1 MQSHTDKIEKLLSLQ
16 RAFSAREA
24 TAYGIPHAI
33 LSYNCKRGKIVRVGR
48 GLYAS
53 SELQPT
59 SYPDLAQLVAKQVD
73 FVVCLI
79 SALHI
84 HEFTTQLP
92 NSLWIAIRQGA
103 RIPSITPWPLSCIHL
118 NKAPYD
124 FGIEEHEIDGLKVK
138 VYSAA
143 KTVADC
149 FKFRN
154 KIGLDVALEALREG
168 VRLKLFTITELDAA
182 AEACRVSNVMRPY
195 METILSARAD
205 FE

>member
-1 MQSHTDKIEKLLSLQ
+1 MQSHIGKIEKLLSLQ

-53 SELQPT
+53 NELQPA

-92 NSLWIAIRQGA
+92 NSLWIAVRQGA

-118 NKAPYD
+118 NKNPYE

-195 METILSARAD
+195 METILS
-205 FE
+205 

>member
-1 MQSHTDKIEKLLSLQ
+1 MQSHAEKIEKLLSMP

-33 LSYNCKRGKIVRVGR
+33 LSYNCKRGKITRVGR

-53 SELQPT
+53 TRLQPT
-59 SYPDLAQLVAKQVD
+59 SYPDLAQLAAKQTD
-73 FVVCLI
+73 FVVCLL
-79 SALHI
+79 SALRI

-92 NSLWIAIRQGA
+92 TSLWIAVRQGA
-103 RIPSITPWPLSCIHL
+103 RMPSIAPWLLSCIHL
-118 NKAPYD
+118 NKTPYEY
-124 FGIEEHEIDGLKVK
+124 GIEEHEIDGLKIK

-154 KIGLDVALEALREG
+154 KIGLDVALEALCEG
-168 VRLKLFTITELDAA
+168 VRLKLFTIAELDAA
-182 AEACRVSNVMRPY
+182 AEVCRVSNVMRPY
-195 METILSARAD
+195 METILS
-205 FE
+205 

>member
-1 MQSHTDKIEKLLSLQ
+1 MQSHIEKLEKLLSLQ

-92 NSLWIAIRQGA
+92 NSLWIAVRQGA

-118 NKAPYD
+118 NRAPYE

-168 VRLKLFTITELDAA
+168 VRLKLFTIAELDAA

-195 METILSARAD
+195 METILS
-205 FE
+205 

>member
-1 MQSHTDKIEKLLSLQ
+1 MQSHAEKIEKLLSMP

-33 LSYNCKRGKIVRVGR
+33 LSYNCKRGKITRVGR

-53 SELQPT
+53 TRLQPT
-59 SYPDLAQLVAKQVD
+59 SYPDLAQLAAKQTD
-73 FVVCLI
+73 FVVCLL
-79 SALHI
+79 SALRI

-92 NSLWIAIRQGA
+92 TSLWIAVRQGA
-103 RIPSITPWPLSCIHL
+103 RMPSIAPWPLSCIHL
-118 NKAPYD
+118 NKTPYEY
-124 FGIEEHEIDGLKVK
+124 GIEEHEIDGLKIK

-154 KIGLDVALEALREG
+154 KSGLDVALEALREG
-168 VRLKLFTITELDAA
+168 VRLKL
-182 AEACRVSNVMRPY
+182 SP
-195 METILSARAD
+195 
-205 FE
+205 

>member
-1 MQSHTDKIEKLLSLQ
+1 MQSHIDKIEKLLSLQ

-118 NKAPYD
+118 NKAPYE

-195 METILSARAD
+195 METILS
-205 FE
+205 

>member
-1 MQSHTDKIEKLLSLQ
+1 MQSHIGKIEKLLSLQ

-53 SELQPT
+53 SELQPA

-92 NSLWIAIRQGA
+92 NSLWIAVRQGA

-118 NKAPYD
+118 NKNPYE

-168 VRLKLFTITELDAA
+168 VRLKLFTIADLDAA

-195 METILSARAD
+195 METILS
-205 FE
+205 

>member
-1 MQSHTDKIEKLLSLQ
+1 MQSHIEKLEKLLSLQ

-118 NKAPYD
+118 NKNPYE

-195 METILSARAD
+195 METILS
-205 FE
+205 

>member
-1 MQSHTDKIEKLLSLQ
+1 MQSHTDKFEKLLSLQ

-53 SELQPT
+53 SELQPA

-92 NSLWIAIRQGA
+92 NSLWIAVRQGA

-118 NKAPYD
+118 NKNPYE

-168 VRLKLFTITELDAA
+168 VRLKLFTIADLDAA

-195 METILSARAD
+195 METILS
-205 FE
+205 

>member
-1 MQSHTDKIEKLLSLQ
+1 MQSHIDKIEKLLSLQ

-84 HEFTTQLP
+84 HEFTTQRP
-92 NSLWIAIRQGA
+92 KSLWIAVRQGA

-118 NKAPYD
+118 NRAPYE

-168 VRLKLFTITELDAA
+168 VRLKLFTIAELDAA

-195 METILSARAD
+195 METILS
-205 FE
+205 

>member
-1 MQSHTDKIEKLLSLQ
+1 MQSHIEKLEKLLSLQ
-16 RAFSAREA
+16 RAFSASEA

-118 NKAPYD
+118 NKNPYE

-195 METILSARAD
+195 METILS
-205 FE
+205 

>member
-1 MQSHTDKIEKLLSLQ
+1 MQSHAENIEKLLSMP

-33 LSYNCKRGKIVRVGR
+33 LSYNCKRGKIARVGR

-53 SELQPT
+53 TRLQPT
-59 SYPDLAQLVAKQVD
+59 SYPDLAQLAAKQTD
-73 FVVCLI
+73 FVVCLL
-79 SALHI
+79 SALRI

-92 NSLWIAIRQGA
+92 TSLWIAVRQGA
-103 RIPSITPWPLSCIHL
+103 RMPSIAPWPISCIHL
-118 NKAPYD
+118 NKTPYEY
-124 FGIEEHEIDGLKVK
+124 GIEVHEIDGLKIK

-168 VRLKLFTITELDAA
+168 VRLKLFTIAELDAA
-182 AEACRVSNVMRPY
+182 AEVCRVSNVMRPY
-195 METILSARAD
+195 METILS
-205 FE
+205 

>member
-1 MQSHTDKIEKLLSLQ
+1 MQSHIEKLEKLLSLQ

-53 SELQPT
+53 SELQPA

-118 NKAPYD
+118 NKNPYE

-195 METILSARAD
+195 LETILS
-205 FE
+205 

>member
-1 MQSHTDKIEKLLSLQ
+1 MQSHIGKIEKLLSLQ

-33 LSYNCKRGKIVRVGR
+33 LSYNCKKGKIVRVGR

-92 NSLWIAIRQGA
+92 NSLWIAVRQGA

-118 NKAPYD
+118 NKNPYE

-168 VRLKLFTITELDAA
+168 VRLKLFTIADLDAA

-195 METILSARAD
+195 METILS
-205 FE
+205 

>member
-1 MQSHTDKIEKLLSLQ
+1 MQSHAEKIEKLLSMP

-33 LSYNCKRGKIVRVGR
+33 LSYNCKRGKITRVGR

-53 SELQPT
+53 TRLQPT
-59 SYPDLAQLVAKQVD
+59 SYPDLAQLAAKQTD
-73 FVVCLI
+73 FAVCLL
-79 SALHI
+79 SALRF

-92 NSLWIAIRQGA
+92 TSLWIAVRQGA
-103 RIPSITPWPLSCIHL
+103 RMPSIAPWPLSCIHL
-118 NKAPYD
+118 NKTPYEY
-124 FGIEEHEIDGLKVK
+124 GIEEHEIDGLKIK

-168 VRLKLFTITELDAA
+168 VRQKLFTIAELDAA
-182 AEACRVSNVMRPY
+182 AEVCRVSNVMRPY
-195 METILSARAD
+195 METILS
-205 FE
+205 

>member
-1 MQSHTDKIEKLLSLQ
+1 MQSHAEKIEKLLSMP

-33 LSYNCKRGKIVRVGR
+33 LSYNCKRGKITRVGR

-53 SELQPT
+53 TRLQPT
-59 SYPDLAQLVAKQVD
+59 SYPDLAQLAAKQTD
-73 FVVCLI
+73 FVVCLL
-79 SALHI
+79 SALRI

-92 NSLWIAIRQGA
+92 TSLWIAVHQGA
-103 RIPSITPWPLSCIHL
+103 RMPSIAPWPLSCIHL
-118 NKAPYD
+118 NMTPYEY
-124 FGIEEHEIDGLKVK
+124 GIEEHEIDGLKIK

-168 VRLKLFTITELDAA
+168 VRLKLFTIAELDAA
-182 AEACRVSNVMRPY
+182 AEVCRVSNVMRPY
-195 METILSARAD
+195 METILS
-205 FE
+205 

>member
-1 MQSHTDKIEKLLSLQ
+1 MQSHAEKIEKLLSMP

-33 LSYNCKRGKIVRVGR
+33 LSYNCKRGKITRVGR

-53 SELQPT
+53 TRLQPT
-59 SYPDLAQLVAKQVD
+59 SYPDLAQLAAKQTD
-73 FVVCLI
+73 FVVCLL
-79 SALHI
+79 SALRI

-92 NSLWIAIRQGA
+92 TSLWIAVRQGA
-103 RIPSITPWPLSCIHL
+103 RMPSIAPWPLSCIHL
-118 NKAPYD
+118 NKTPYEY
-124 FGIEEHEIDGLKVK
+124 GIEEHEIDGLKIK

-168 VRLKLFTITELDAA
+168 VRLKLFTIAELDAA
-182 AEACRVSNVMRPY
+182 AEVCRVSNVMRPY
-195 METILSARAD
+195 METILS
-205 FE
+205 

>member
-1 MQSHTDKIEKLLSLQ
+1 MQSHAENIEKLLSMP

-33 LSYNCKRGKIVRVGR
+33 LSYNCKRGKIARVGR

-53 SELQPT
+53 TRLQPT
-59 SYPDLAQLVAKQVD
+59 SYPDLAQLAAKRTD
-73 FVVCLI
+73 FVVCLL
-79 SALHI
+79 SALRI

-92 NSLWIAIRQGA
+92 TSLWIAVRQGA
-103 RIPSITPWPLSCIHL
+103 RMPSIAPWPLSCIHL
-118 NKAPYD
+118 NKTPYEY
-124 FGIEEHEIDGLKVK
+124 GIEVHEIDGLKIK

-168 VRLKLFTITELDAA
+168 VRLKLFTIAELDAA
-182 AEACRVSNVMRPY
+182 AEVCRVSNVMRPY
-195 METILSARAD
+195 METILS
-205 FE
+205 

>member
-1 MQSHTDKIEKLLSLQ
+1 MQSHAEKIEKLLSMP

-33 LSYNCKRGKIVRVGR
+33 LSYNCKRGKIARVGR

-53 SELQPT
+53 TRLQPT
-59 SYPDLAQLVAKQVD
+59 SYPDLAQLAAKQTD
-73 FVVCLI
+73 FVVCLL
-79 SALHI
+79 SALRI
-84 HEFTTQLP
+84 HDFTTQLP
-92 NSLWIAIRQGA
+92 TSLWIAVRQGA
-103 RIPSITPWPLSCIHL
+103 RMPSIAPWPISCIHL
-118 NKAPYD
+118 NKTPYEY
-124 FGIEEHEIDGLKVK
+124 GIEVHEIDGLKIK

-168 VRLKLFTITELDAA
+168 VRLKLFTIAELDAA
-182 AEACRVSNVMRPY
+182 AEVCRVSNVMRPY
-195 METILSARAD
+195 METILS
-205 FE
+205 

>member
-1 MQSHTDKIEKLLSLQ
+1 MQSHIEKLEKLLSLQ

-118 NKAPYD
+118 NKNPYE

-195 METILSARAD
+195 LETILS
-205 FE
+205 

>member
-1 MQSHTDKIEKLLSLQ
+1 MQSHTDKFEKLLSLQ

-53 SELQPT
+53 SELQPA

-92 NSLWIAIRQGA
+92 NSLWIAVRQGA

-118 NKAPYD
+118 NKNPYE

-195 METILSARAD
+195 METILS
-205 FE
+205 

>member
-1 MQSHTDKIEKLLSLQ
+1 MQSHIEKLEKLLSLQ

-92 NSLWIAIRQGA
+92 NSLWIAVRQGA

-118 NKAPYD
+118 NKNPYE

-195 METILSARAD
+195 METILS
-205 FE
+205 

>member
-1 MQSHTDKIEKLLSLQ
+1 MQSHAEKIEKLLSMP

-33 LSYNCKRGKIVRVGR
+33 LSYNCKRGKITRVGR

-53 SELQPT
+53 TRLQPT
-59 SYPDLAQLVAKQVD
+59 SYPDLAQLAAKQTD
-73 FVVCLI
+73 FVVCLL
-79 SALHI
+79 SALRI

-92 NSLWIAIRQGA
+92 TSLWIAVRQGA
-103 RIPSITPWPLSCIHL
+103 RMPSIAPWPLSCIHL
-118 NKAPYD
+118 NKTPYEY
-124 FGIEEHEIDGLKVK
+124 GIEVHEIDGLKIR

-154 KIGLDVALEALREG
+154 KIGLDGALEALREG
-168 VRLKLFTITELDAA
+168 VRLKLFTIAELDAA
-182 AEACRVSNVMRPY
+182 AEVCRVSNVMRPY
-195 METILSARAD
+195 METILS
-205 FE
+205 